1 MDVASSPAGE
11 PGFDAGGPT
20 LGETGESELLRRL
33 TEIARSTTGQGVRLG
48 SGDDGAVWRPAP
60 GVEVVVSQDAL
71 VEGRDFQRGWLT
83 PRQLGARALRVAL
96 SDLAGMGATPAWCT
110 ATLCARAS
118 TRLGDALEIQRG
130 LCEAAAAAGCAVVGG
145 DVSDI
150 DGPLVIDV
158 CAAGSVA
165 EGRYLR
171 RDAGRAGD
179 LLVVTGRLGRAAA
192 GLRLLLG
199 AAPPAARRD
208 EAAWRSA
215 LLDPVLRLAEGQA
228 LVEAGVRCGGD
239 MSDGLLAEAERTGAA
254 SGCGVELWLAAVPVD
269 EALAGVF
276 GDAWQ
281 ELALGGGED
290 FELLFALEPE
300 ALATLRSRWAGR
312 APLTV
317 VGRLGAGAGV
327 RLLQGEG
334 GVELPLPAVR
344 SRHYG

>member
-1 MDVASSPAGE
+1 
-11 PGFDAGGPT
+11 
-20 LGETGESELLRRL
+20 
-33 TEIARSTTGQGVRLG
+33 
-48 SGDDGAVWRPAP
+48 
-60 GVEVVVSQDAL
+60 SQDAL

-83 PRQLGARALRVAL
+83 PRQLGARALRVAF
-96 SDLAGMGATPAWCT
+96 SDVAGMGATPAWCT
-110 ATLCARAS
+110 GTLCARAS

-215 LLDPVLRLAEGQA
+215 LLDPVLRLAEGQ
-228 LVEAGVRCGGD
+228 
-239 MSDGLLAEAERTGAA
+239 
-254 SGCGVELWLAAVPVD
+254 
-269 EALAGVF
+269 
-276 GDAWQ
+276 
-281 ELALGGGED
+281 
-290 FELLFALEPE
+290 
-300 ALATLRSRWAGR
+300 
-312 APLTV
+312 
-317 VGRLGAGAGV
+317 
-327 RLLQGEG
+327 
-334 GVELPLPAVR
+334 
-344 SRHYG
+344 